1 MAMKI
6 RVESTSVFSSLPWWV
21 ARDEGLFEEEGVE
34 VEFIKVESGRKGANR
49 EVTDW
54 NTVASNKGHAG
65 LQEQGGADLYWACEW
80 GNYRRAQDSAV
91 GGRQIGRRAAV
102 ACAAI
107 IVPPWSDV
115 YTPQQL
121 ANKLIGLPFWSGTH
135 FLALQMLEG
144 FLPRDLIKVC
154 LCDARA
160 SDRFHSLMNHEVE
173 ATTVVEPWI
182 TYAEKVGCRV
192 ICQSFLHGTEAATAS
207 LDAETYI
214 AVNKA
219 VSKAVRRI
227 NEDKRKY
234 LHYYINTERDKHP
247 ELGILTPD
255 DFNLNRLVFVEP
267 APIPEDELQR
277 TYDWMVSWN
286 LIDPGHSVEDL
297 VNTKLQAESHPVT
310 VSGDS

>member
-1 MAMKI
+1 MAKKI

-34 VEFIKVESGRKGANR
+34 VEFIKVESGRKGANC

-65 LQEQGGADLYWACEW
+65 VQEQGGADLYWACEW
-80 GNYRRAQDSAV
+80 GNYRRAQDSVV
-91 GGRQIGRRAAV
+91 GGKQIGRRAAV

-121 ANKLIGLPFWSGTH
+121 AGRLIGLPFWSGTH

-144 FLPRDLIKVC
+144 FVPRKLINVC

-160 SDRFHSLMNHEVE
+160 SGRFHSLMNHEIE

-192 ICQSFLHGTEAATAS
+192 ICQSFLHGTEAATAG

-219 VSKAVRRI
+219 VSKAVHRI
-227 NEDKRKY
+227 NEDKKKY
-234 LHYYINTERDKHP
+234 VTYYINTERDKHP
-247 ELGILTPD
+247 ELGLLTPD

-267 APIPEDELQR
+267 APIPDDELQR
-277 TYDWMVSWN
+277 TYDWMVGWD
-286 LIDPGHSVEDL
+286 LIDSGHSVEDL
-297 VNTKLQAESHPVT
+297 VNTKLQAESHPLEIF
-310 VSGDS
+310 GND